1 MSLPVVG
8 SRNLTD
14 TLKAYC
20 LLGNAGDLARV
31 EAIQGEITMSDLK
44 SKNILVLG
52 ASGVLGSTIATKLAG
67 LGAQVMATSSNL
79 ESAEKVPGVCNP
91 RLLVDL
97 SNPESIRVLI
107 EYLLDSDAKIDGI
120 INATGVV
127 AFGNYTELDSDV
139 LQKLFSVNAT
149 GPIQLIQGLLP
160 ALKSSSTNGNDPFIV
175 TISGVVAESPMAGL
189 AAYSASKAALHS
201 FTQAIS
207 RELRRDGI
215 RVLDARPGHTET
227 GLAGRAIGG
236 TAPAF
241 PTGMSAEHVVD
252 RIVKAIVEDE
262 KDLPS
267 TAF

>member
-1 MSLPVVG
+1 MLDVSLG
-8 SRNLTD
+8 LNQF
-14 TLKAYC
+14 KEK
-20 LLGNAGDLARV
+20 LA
-31 EAIQGEITMSDLK
+31 MSDIK

-67 LGAQVMATSSNL
+67 LGAQVMATSSTL
-79 ESAEKVPGVCNP
+79 ESAEKVPGICNP

-97 SNPESIRVLI
+97 STPESIRVLI
-107 EYLLDSDAKIDGI
+107 EYLVDSGAKIDGI

-127 AFGNYTELDSDV
+127 AFGNYTELTPET
-139 LQKLFSVNAT
+139 LHKLFSVNAT
-149 GPIQLIQGLLP
+149 GPIQLIQGLLA
-160 ALKSSSTNGNDPFIV
+160 ALKNSAASGNDPFIV

-189 AAYSASKAALHS
+189 AAYSASKAALYS
-201 FTQAIS
+201 FTQAVS

-215 RVLDARPGHTET
+215 RVIDARPGHTET
-227 GLAGRAIGG
+227 GLAGRAIAG

-241 PTGMSAEHVVD
+241 PTGMNADQVAD
-252 RIVKAIVEDE
+252 RIVKAIIGDE

>member
-1 MSLPVVG
+1 MLHAWLGLRQIKENLAMS
-8 SRNLTD
+8 
-14 TLKAYC
+14 
-20 LLGNAGDLARV
+20 
-31 EAIQGEITMSDLK
+31 ELK
-44 SKNILVLG
+44 SKTILVMG

-67 LGAQVMATSSNL
+67 LGAQVMATSSTL
-79 ESAEKVPGVCNP
+79 ESAERVPGICNP

-107 EYLLDSDAKIDGI
+107 EYLVDSEAKIDGI
-120 INATGVV
+120 VNATGVV
-127 AFGNYTELDSDV
+127 AFGNFTELTADV
-139 LQKLFSVNAT
+139 LHRLFAVNAT

-160 ALKSSSTNGNDPFIV
+160 ALKASATNGNDPFIL

-189 AAYSASKAALHS
+189 AAYSSSKAALYS

-215 RVLDARPGHTET
+215 RILDARPGHTET

-236 TAPAF
+236 TAPTF
-241 PTGMSAEHVVD
+241 PTGMSVEQVAD

-267 TAF
+267 SSF